1 MQQNNISFMG
11 WMNKYRTEI
20 ACVNELAR
28 RRWPDGFK
36 CPRCE
41 HHKAYVLKRRRIRQC
56 ASCRHQV
63 SVTAGTIFHN
73 TLVPL
78 RKWFMAIQ
86 KMCASPRGVSATE
99 LAASIEVSWRTAQLM
114 LRKLRRA
121 MGDRDRQYLLGGL
134 VEVDDAFVGGKHSGG
149 KRGRGAQGKTPVLFA
164 VEKRYDS
171 KGKAVSGFMT
181 AKAVDGVNQAAVHEL
196 AQRLDPECEAH
207 TDAYRALQAL
217 SEHCQHVPKVTP
229 PEQAGEWLPLVH
241 VIIGN
246 FKGFLIGTFH
256 GVSKQYLQEYL
267 DEFVYRFNRKHWK
280 KQWANRLLTAAA
292 EHEPTPLRLLKV

>member
-1 MQQNNISFMG
+1 
-11 WMNKYRTEI
+11 
-20 ACVNELAR
+20 
-28 RRWPDGFK
+28 
-36 CPRCE
+36 
-41 HHKAYVLKRRRIRQC
+41 
-56 ASCRHQV
+56 
-63 SVTAGTIFHN
+63 
-73 TLVPL
+73 
-78 RKWFMAIQ
+78 MAIQ
-86 KMCASPRGVSATE
+86 KMCANPRGVSATE
-99 LAASIEVSWRTAQLM
+99 LAASIEVSWRTAQLI

-134 VEVDDAFVGGKHSGG
+134 VEVDDAFVGG

-181 AKAVDGVNQAAVHEL
+181 AKSVDGVNQAAVHEL

-207 TDAYRALQAL
+207 TDADRALQVL

-229 PEQAGEWLPLVH
+229 PEQAGEWLLLVH
-241 VIIGN
+241 VIICN

-267 DEFVYRFNRKHWK
+267 DEFVYRFNRKHCK

-292 EHEPTPLRLLKV
+292 EHEPAPLRLLKV